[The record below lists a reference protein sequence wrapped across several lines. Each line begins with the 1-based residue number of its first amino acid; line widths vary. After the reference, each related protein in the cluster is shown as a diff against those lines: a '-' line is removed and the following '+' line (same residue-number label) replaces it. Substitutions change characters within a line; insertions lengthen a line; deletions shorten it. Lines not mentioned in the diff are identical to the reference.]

1 MHRDVCC
8 QMRDLLNLGVLV
20 FAAILARAQSVN
32 QIEKRAND
40 ALAIQQYEAAK
51 IDFQTLFSRDP
62 KSPTYNLNFGICLF
76 YTNERAAALNHFKLA
91 VSLGSGLCEAEYFI
105 GRIYHLNYDFSRAI
119 RAYNNYLTCFPDD
132 RRNARREIE
141 HCNYGKQLLANP
153 AALEVLNSTQ
163 LPLNGFLS
171 RIEFSDLGLGG
182 GYYTDLTLQSKMDKK
197 HQFIPHTYVKAG
209 NEVKIYPSYGNSP
222 QQISLYLKRKA
233 GDSWSASVKI
243 PIPAGQ
249 EANVIY
255 PYYNQESGYLYF
267 ASNGFDA
274 MGGYDFFKV
283 AFDPQS
289 LYLGEIVNLG
299 FPFSSTDDDFLFI
312 PLDSAGNHAAFT
324 TIRSVPVGKIELVEA
339 KFQQSSSSLVVVQG
353 KFQDLV
359 NPKNTSL
366 QITVKDLERGIEYG
380 PFVSDSAGN
389 YQMVLPGEGS
399 YEFEAKIS
407 GTQQVFIDKKLL
419 PRQEVGVVFKQNINY
434 SMQDS
439 KELTSFNYQLNSRA
453 NDDMLSLKSLNMAS
467 LNKSL
472 NPKPMRYQPV
482 EDATDVPSLSR
493 TLSELGFEGESVEQ
507 QTNELS
513 EILLETSGMVSE
525 MDDQLRLLGK
535 ERADILAKEGQ
546 ITTTANWLKERIR
559 TDTNALARKV
569 YQTYLTE
576 IYDSLIVVKSKIATN
591 AALIQQLE
599 RGRNEWLEKDY
610 EKTLNEIS
618 ESIQLH
624 LLNEN
629 QDSLFSLLK
638 VHQSTLASLV
648 DIAQKSNQD
657 STVLVDLTT
666 QQIALQ
672 EDIATI
678 VAQIKQIKENIS
690 ELELQSST
698 ASKKEKGDIQT
709 KVDAQKEVLEK
720 FDRLLKIKEDENV
733 QKSFEREFYN
743 KRLALYPL
751 GNFVEGL
758 FPEVKPDFT
767 AATTQQA
774 EQRVFRKQL
783 QESGNFTQ
791 EQGSSLEVL
800 NAQLQV
806 VQMKLEIASGNA
818 AENLS
823 EQYQTIESAIE
834 AAKEQIRLVQN
845 NRSAASNEGSLDV
858 QSENGEEVPTDE
870 PKDPLA
876 NTAARN
882 EPAEL
887 VLNKEAKKDPSEL
900 AVKEDAK
907 IEPEELS
914 VKEEAKK
921 EPEKLVVKEEA
932 KKEPEELAVK
942 EEAKKEPEE
951 RVVKEEAKKEPEER
965 VVKEEAK
972 METEE
977 RVVKEEAKKEPEE
990 LSVKEEAKKEPE
1002 ELVVKEEAKKEPE
1015 ELSVKEEAKKE
1026 PEELVVKE
1034 EAKKEPEKLV
1044 VKEEAKKEPEE
1055 LVVKEEAKK
1064 EPEERVVKEEAK
1076 MEPEE
1081 RVVKEE
1087 AKIEPAELAVKEEA
1101 KIEPAELAVKEEA
1114 KIEPAELAVKEEAKM
1129 EPEERV
1135 VKEEAKKE
1143 AEERVVKEEAKMETA
1158 QFSANQEPENASVED
1173 VLAVQALVTRIQDTQ
1188 EANPVYEL
1196 QQQVNQ
1202 VSKIVSLRNSMTEA
1216 QFSSIFK
1223 AGEMEELALSLQEN
1237 QTKVNSMK
1245 EGVNLNLKSI
1255 DQLRAATNSLE
1266 APAPRNNFEFA
1277 EREVDAREIESYS
1290 QSKNY
1295 DNYITLRKTL
1305 AQFESNKYTLLEN
1318 LALTKIQ
1325 YLRTTDAVSL
1335 KGLEGTLISLADSLE
1350 RLADKSK
1357 EVYNRIEGMEDNEV
1371 FAKLLADGI
1380 LPKGNTAA
1388 KTFGFLNGAEA
1399 LAFNVTNGP
1408 KAKNNRYPILQSL
1421 PRGLVFRVQVGAFK
1435 KTVPDYFFRE
1445 FSPVSGEVL
1454 KNGLTAYL
1462 AGFFEGSNQAIN
1474 ARNGI
1479 RKLGYNDAFVVAYCD
1494 GVRITLAQAVAY
1506 EKNGLCKVRN
1516 REELL
1521 EDVFAILKNE
1531 VPSDTS
1537 NTASPKEVFYTV
1549 QVASLGK
1556 ADNGKLANVPE
1567 LFYQISVGGKF
1578 KYSSGKFSELDRAN
1592 QRKLELRKSGYQD
1605 AYVVAYRDGIPV
1617 SFAEAEIALNY
1628 LEEPQAVAQPENL
1641 SLEGIHIIDPQPSY
1655 VRLQKVET
1663 NLSRNRLGTYNT
1675 LRFMTVQS
1683 NSQLSSA
1690 PIEVNEIS
1698 PLELIYYADFELQ
1711 NQRDLKV
1718 PLIFTLDESSPVVSL
1733 IHDLALNN
1741 TTPFNVIKTEN
1752 NRIQFLFYCSVEEEF
1767 QRLNGLAR
1775 KLNIEL

>member
-1002 ELVVKEEAKKEPE
+1002 ELA
-1015 ELSVKEEAKKE
+1015 VKEEAKKE

-1034 EAKKEPEKLV
+1034 EAKKEPEELS

-1506 EKNGLCKVRN
+1506 EKNGLCKVRD

>member
-638 VHQSTLASLV
+638 VHQSTLASFV

-1034 EAKKEPEKLV
+1034 EAKKEPE
-1044 VKEEAKKEPEE
+1044 
-1055 LVVKEEAKK
+1055 
-1064 EPEERVVKEEAK
+1064 ERVVKEEAK

-1081 RVVKEE
+1081 RV
-1087 AKIEPAELAVKEEA
+1087 VKEEA

-1266 APAPRNNFEFA
+1266 APAPRNKFEFA

-1506 EKNGLCKVRN
+1506 EKNGLCKVRD

>member
-638 VHQSTLASLV
+638 VHQSTLASFV

-1015 ELSVKEEAKKE
+1015 ELS
-1026 PEELVVKE
+1026 
-1034 EAKKEPEKLV
+1034 

-1506 EKNGLCKVRN
+1506 EKNGLCKVRD

>member
-1034 EAKKEPEKLV
+1034 EAKKEPE
-1044 VKEEAKKEPEE
+1044 
-1055 LVVKEEAKK
+1055 
-1064 EPEERVVKEEAK
+1064 ERVVKEEAK

-1266 APAPRNNFEFA
+1266 APAPRNKFEFT

-1506 EKNGLCKVRN
+1506 EKNGLCKVRD

>member
-1 MHRDVCC
+1 
-8 QMRDLLNLGVLV
+8 MRDLLNLGVLV

-1002 ELVVKEEAKKEPE
+1002 ELA
-1015 ELSVKEEAKKE
+1015 VKEEAKKE

-1034 EAKKEPEKLV
+1034 EAKKEPEELS

-1506 EKNGLCKVRN
+1506 EKNGLCKVRD

>member
-638 VHQSTLASLV
+638 VHQSTLASFV

-990 LSVKEEAKKEPE
+990 LS
-1002 ELVVKEEAKKEPE
+1002 
-1015 ELSVKEEAKKE
+1015 
-1026 PEELVVKE
+1026 
-1034 EAKKEPEKLV
+1034 

-1506 EKNGLCKVRN
+1506 EKNGLCKVRD

>member
-1034 EAKKEPEKLV
+1034 EAKKEPE
-1044 VKEEAKKEPEE
+1044 
-1055 LVVKEEAKK
+1055 
-1064 EPEERVVKEEAK
+1064 ERVVKEEAK
-1076 MEPEE
+1076 MGAEE

-1506 EKNGLCKVRN
+1506 EKNGLCKVRD

>member
-1034 EAKKEPEKLV
+1034 EAKKEPE
-1044 VKEEAKKEPEE
+1044 
-1055 LVVKEEAKK
+1055 
-1064 EPEERVVKEEAK
+1064 ERVVKEEAK

-1506 EKNGLCKVRN
+1506 EKNGLCKVRD

>member
-1 MHRDVCC
+1 
-8 QMRDLLNLGVLV
+8 
-20 FAAILARAQSVN
+20 
-32 QIEKRAND
+32 
-40 ALAIQQYEAAK
+40 
-51 IDFQTLFSRDP
+51 
-62 KSPTYNLNFGICLF
+62 
-76 YTNERAAALNHFKLA
+76 
-91 VSLGSGLCEAEYFI
+91 
-105 GRIYHLNYDFSRAI
+105 
-119 RAYNNYLTCFPDD
+119 
-132 RRNARREIE
+132 
-141 HCNYGKQLLANP
+141 
-153 AALEVLNSTQ
+153 
-163 LPLNGFLS
+163 
-171 RIEFSDLGLGG
+171 
-182 GYYTDLTLQSKMDKK
+182 
-197 HQFIPHTYVKAG
+197 
-209 NEVKIYPSYGNSP
+209 
-222 QQISLYLKRKA
+222 
-233 GDSWSASVKI
+233 
-243 PIPAGQ
+243 
-249 EANVIY
+249 
-255 PYYNQESGYLYF
+255 
-267 ASNGFDA
+267 
-274 MGGYDFFKV
+274 
-283 AFDPQS
+283 
-289 LYLGEIVNLG
+289 
-299 FPFSSTDDDFLFI
+299 
-312 PLDSAGNHAAFT
+312 
-324 TIRSVPVGKIELVEA
+324 
-339 KFQQSSSSLVVVQG
+339 
-353 KFQDLV
+353 
-359 NPKNTSL
+359 
-366 QITVKDLERGIEYG
+366 
-380 PFVSDSAGN
+380 
-389 YQMVLPGEGS
+389 
-399 YEFEAKIS
+399 
-407 GTQQVFIDKKLL
+407 
-419 PRQEVGVVFKQNINY
+419 
-434 SMQDS
+434 
-439 KELTSFNYQLNSRA
+439 
-453 NDDMLSLKSLNMAS
+453 
-467 LNKSL
+467 
-472 NPKPMRYQPV
+472 
-482 EDATDVPSLSR
+482 
-493 TLSELGFEGESVEQ
+493 
-507 QTNELS
+507 
-513 EILLETSGMVSE
+513 
-525 MDDQLRLLGK
+525 
-535 ERADILAKEGQ
+535 
-546 ITTTANWLKERIR
+546 
-559 TDTNALARKV
+559 
-569 YQTYLTE
+569 
-576 IYDSLIVVKSKIATN
+576 
-591 AALIQQLE
+591 
-599 RGRNEWLEKDY
+599 
-610 EKTLNEIS
+610 
-618 ESIQLH
+618 
-624 LLNEN
+624 
-629 QDSLFSLLK
+629 
-638 VHQSTLASLV
+638 
-648 DIAQKSNQD
+648 
-657 STVLVDLTT
+657 
-666 QQIALQ
+666 
-672 EDIATI
+672 
-678 VAQIKQIKENIS
+678 
-690 ELELQSST
+690 
-698 ASKKEKGDIQT
+698 
-709 KVDAQKEVLEK
+709 
-720 FDRLLKIKEDENV
+720 
-733 QKSFEREFYN
+733 
-743 KRLALYPL
+743 
-751 GNFVEGL
+751 
-758 FPEVKPDFT
+758 
-767 AATTQQA
+767 
-774 EQRVFRKQL
+774 
-783 QESGNFTQ
+783 
-791 EQGSSLEVL
+791 
-800 NAQLQV
+800 
-806 VQMKLEIASGNA
+806 
-818 AENLS
+818 
-823 EQYQTIESAIE
+823 
-834 AAKEQIRLVQN
+834 
-845 NRSAASNEGSLDV
+845 
-858 QSENGEEVPTDE
+858 
-870 PKDPLA
+870 
-876 NTAARN
+876 
-882 EPAEL
+882 
-887 VLNKEAKKDPSEL
+887 
-900 AVKEDAK
+900 
-907 IEPEELS
+907 
-914 VKEEAKK
+914 
-921 EPEKLVVKEEA
+921 
-932 KKEPEELAVK
+932 
-942 EEAKKEPEE
+942 
-951 RVVKEEAKKEPEER
+951 
-965 VVKEEAK
+965 
-972 METEE
+972 
-977 RVVKEEAKKEPEE
+977 
-990 LSVKEEAKKEPE
+990 
-1002 ELVVKEEAKKEPE
+1002 
-1015 ELSVKEEAKKE
+1015 
-1026 PEELVVKE
+1026 
-1034 EAKKEPEKLV
+1034 
-1044 VKEEAKKEPEE
+1044 
-1055 LVVKEEAKK
+1055 
-1064 EPEERVVKEEAK
+1064 

-1266 APAPRNNFEFA
+1266 APAPRNKFEFT

-1506 EKNGLCKVRN
+1506 EKNGLCKVRD

>member
-638 VHQSTLASLV
+638 VHQSTLASFV

-1015 ELSVKEEAKKE
+1015 ELS
-1026 PEELVVKE
+1026 
-1034 EAKKEPEKLV
+1034 

>member
-1 MHRDVCC
+1 
-8 QMRDLLNLGVLV
+8 MRDLLNLGVLV

-638 VHQSTLASLV
+638 VHQSTLASFV

-1015 ELSVKEEAKKE
+1015 ELS
-1026 PEELVVKE
+1026 
-1034 EAKKEPEKLV
+1034 